1 MKQKP
6 CGTAIAARRRDSQSI
21 IPDDIDRSVLCG
33 LCVLVH
39 RQQSHLE
46 MSKFEQEFE
55 RKPSLDEM
63 VDRVDLPEDK
73 IEDAMK
79 ASSTSRH
86 LSVDAPFSDDEEGS
100 MLDLL
105 ANSDDPTDNE
115 LLTESLRAE
124 IERLLKTLPDKDQKI
139 IAAFYGIGTPEL
151 TLEEIG
157 TKYHLTRERVR
168 QIKEKTIRRL
178 RNKTTDKLLKSY
190 LG

>member
-1 MKQKP
+1 
-6 CGTAIAARRRDSQSI
+6 
-21 IPDDIDRSVLCG
+21 
-33 LCVLVH
+33 
-39 RQQSHLE
+39 

-100 MLDLL
+100 MLDLM